1 MRREGSF
8 AVFAEGMTR
17 EADGWARGI
26 RFVAAGTELA
36 ASVVAGV
43 IAGYYL
49 DRYLGSAPWLTLL
62 FTLAGLFGGLTRLFW
77 TLKALEKVREENG
90 GR

>member
-1 MRREGSF
+1 MDKETPS
-8 AVFAEGMTR
+8 
-17 EADGWARGI
+17 WSRGV

-49 DRYLGSAPWLTLL
+49 DRYCGSAPWLTLL
-62 FTLAGLFGGLTRLFW
+62 FTIAGLFGGLTRLFW
-77 TLKALEKVREENG
+77 TLRALEQEEKQQRG
-90 GR
+90 S

>member
-1 MRREGSF
+1 MFGDPRLLS
-8 AVFAEGMTR
+8 
-17 EADGWARGI
+17 RGV
-26 RFVAAGTELA
+26 RLVAAGTELA

-62 FTLAGLFGGLTRLFW
+62 FTLAGLVGGLARLFW
-77 TLKALEKVREENG
+77 TLRYFERKERSERQVGNG
-90 GR
+90 GPHAC

>member
-1 MRREGSF
+1 MITDPRSVG
-8 AVFAEGMTR
+8 
-17 EADGWARGI
+17 RGI
-26 RFVAAGTELA
+26 RFIAAGTELA

-62 FTLAGLFGGLTRLFW
+62 FTLAGLIGGLTRLFW
-77 TLKALEKVREENG
+77 TLKQLERTARSDEDAEN
-90 GR
+90 RHPHTR